1 MCVKDIH
8 KSRCVT
14 LPSSLH
20 LDIPALVIPAH
31 CFVFFTITQNTGL
44 FHRTGL
50 PSPWPGRGLRCL
62 LTFFTINPE
71 HWSFSPNWTSFTLPW
86 GWTLDDIFT
95 TSQSTGLFH
104 QLVLLHPVLGNGLL
118 AAFLHHIPDHWS
130 YSPVGLASPC
140 SG

>member
-1 MCVKDIH
+1 MYVLKVLDHTTWRSESTWSKRAGVGVCKSCYGRSVCVKDIH

-50 PSPWPGRGLRCL
+50 PSPCPGRGLRCL

-71 HWSFSPNWTSFTLPW
+71 HWSFSPNWTCFTLAW
-86 GWTLDDIFT
+86 AWTSMPLD
-95 TSQSTGLFH
+95 
-104 QLVLLHPVLGNGLL
+104 
-118 AAFLHHIPDHWS
+118 FLHH
-130 YSPVGLASPC
+130 
-140 SG
+140 